1 MKRSFYFAL
10 AAVCWLLLSAA
21 TPIADCRCNDIALY
35 GRVRVVR
42 YKADFKV
49 KVVAYDADLRVEKVD
64 YAPNRCGKWQ
74 FVEHSEDFTVQ
85 FVDYGEDFTIQY
97 VDYKAGVH

>member
-1 MKRSFYFAL
+1 MKRLACFAL
-10 AAVCWLLLSAA
+10 VAVCGLLLSGSA
-21 TPIADCRCNDIALY
+21 PIADCRCNGIALY
-35 GRVRVVR
+35 GKVRVVR

-49 KVVAYDADLRVEKVD
+49 RVVSYNADLKVEKVA

-97 VDYKAGVH
+97 VEYKAGMP